1 MVMNR
6 LFNVEEES
14 NRTGLSDEM
23 EALAPPNA
31 PPLDP
36 SQQFAPVRAA
46 PAHPS
51 SIVSD
56 APPTPPFP
64 VHQAPAA
71 GMLFPPLANA
81 APARAFAPAPVPN
94 APPLAST
101 VRFAPNAPAPAPAPN
116 AAVPAAVPAAVA
128 AALDAVLAP
137 SVNDVLDVL
146 NMCRTEGAVRQA
158 LEGLYADGYTERGT
172 VESYVAGLAA
182 VTFTIN
188 RDHICYTCPLNNTPM
203 RLSVHKG
210 IINAAYS
217 RLETLWADLGRL
229 EAKLAAENDK
239 RRELIVNIVRH
250 EIEAG
255 VYNGY
260 RGERMQEER
269 AASTTKV
276 DLQSYRRKLHRQ
288 TQRKLKRKAKEL
300 AKKTHSARRA
310 ATTDTEAE
318 SDEEPTTSDAEF
330 ISDDDDEPQDDT
342 EYQPR
347 KKHRRREDNV
357 RDD

>member
-1 MVMNR
+1 MDTSADDEMPPLER
-6 LFNVEEES
+6 PG
-14 NRTGLSDEM
+14 TGLSDELQ
-23 EALAPPNA
+23 AAGIGTPPSVSSRPST
-31 PPLDP
+31 PPLHLP
-36 SQQFAPVRAA
+36 AIPLAGMARFVPVPAAAAAA
-46 PAHPS
+46 PA
-51 SIVSD
+51 V
-56 APPTPPFP
+56 
-64 VHQAPAA
+64 
-71 GMLFPPLANA
+71 
-81 APARAFAPAPVPN
+81 PAPS
-94 APPLAST
+94 A
-101 VRFAPNAPAPAPAPN
+101 
-116 AAVPAAVPAAVA
+116 
-128 AALDAVLAP
+128 
-137 SVNDVLDVL
+137 NDVLDVL
-146 NMCRTEGAVRQA
+146 NMCRTEDAIRQA
-158 LEGLYADGYTERGT
+158 LEGLYEDDYTERGT
-172 VESYVAGLAA
+172 VQSYVAGLG
-182 VTFTIN
+182 VVSFTIK
-188 RDHICYTCPLNNTPM
+188 RDHICYTCPLNHTAM

-210 IINAAYS
+210 IINSAYS

-239 RRELIVNIVRH
+239 RRELIVSIVRH

-260 RGERMQEER
+260 RGERAQEER

-288 TQRKLKRKAKEL
+288 TQRKLKRKAQEL

-347 KKHRRREDNV
+347 KKHRRKKHRRSSESSDDSDSDADRSPRKKHRRREDNV
-357 RDD
+357 RED